1 MSIQFG
7 RWISNGGP
15 VDPVYLDRVHG
26 MLGPYASDGRQDYS
40 APPICISYFPFHTA
54 RKSRCEIQPYV
65 SPSGVVITW
74 SGRLDNR
81 EELLRELNQTVF
93 SEAPDVSIV
102 ASAWDRFGT
111 KTFGRLIGDWS
122 LSIWDPHAHTV
133 LLAKDFLGTQRLY
146 YSLDGRGVTWCSV
159 LDPLVLTGEK
169 PWKIDE
175 EYLAGLLS
183 FFPAAHLTPYV
194 GIHAV
199 PPSSFVLLKQGTSK
213 VERYWEFCAGKRI
226 RYRSDAEYEE
236 HFRCV
241 FTQAVRRRLRSDSPV
256 LAELS
261 GGLDSSSIVCVADR
275 ILAAGHA
282 ETPGLDTVSYYHDG
296 EPNWNERPYFERIE
310 SQRGRTGHHI
320 PANFELDF
328 RYEQGGFA
336 ATPGAGRLPGNAGKQ
351 FSACFKTGGYR
362 VVLSGIGG
370 DEVLGG
376 VPSPTAELADLC
388 ASLKLLELGRQ
399 LKAWALTQRKPVLH
413 LLANTL
419 KAFLPIAL
427 VGVPKHERPLPWL
440 DRQFVRRN
448 LAALEGYPSRLKLF
462 GPRPSFAENLL
473 ALDGLRRQLACSA
486 APAAP
491 QYERRFPYLDR
502 DLLEFLYALP
512 REQLVRP
519 HQRRSL
525 MRRAL
530 AGIVPH
536 EVLNRKRKAFISR
549 GPLAAFS
556 ADLERSLENAKSMIS
571 SAQGIVNP
579 DAFAAALQEAC
590 SGGEV
595 PLVSLLRTLSLASW
609 IRHMTDSRFWVPS
622 GEAVA
627 NPPRPR
633 KLVTDEGGHY
643 LRLVFNV
650 RTNRWS
656 SGV

>member
-1 MSIQFG
+1 
-7 RWISNGGP
+7 
-15 VDPVYLDRVHG
+15 
-26 MLGPYASDGRQDYS
+26 
-40 APPICISYFPFHTA
+40 
-54 RKSRCEIQPYV
+54 
-65 SPSGVVITW
+65 
-74 SGRLDNR
+74 
-81 EELLRELNQTVF
+81 
-93 SEAPDVSIV
+93 
-102 ASAWDRFGT
+102 
-111 KTFGRLIGDWS
+111 
-122 LSIWDPHAHTV
+122 
-133 LLAKDFLGTQRLY
+133 
-146 YSLDGRGVTWCSV
+146 
-159 LDPLVLTGEK
+159 
-169 PWKIDE
+169 
-175 EYLAGLLS
+175 
-183 FFPAAHLTPYV
+183 
-194 GIHAV
+194 
-199 PPSSFVLLKQGTSK
+199 
-213 VERYWEFCAGKRI
+213 
-226 RYRSDAEYEE
+226 
-236 HFRCV
+236 
-241 FTQAVRRRLRSDSPV
+241 
-256 LAELS
+256 
-261 GGLDSSSIVCVADR
+261 
-275 ILAAGHA
+275 
-282 ETPGLDTVSYYHDG
+282 
-296 EPNWNERPYFERIE
+296 
-310 SQRGRTGHHI
+310 
-320 PANFELDF
+320 
-328 RYEQGGFA
+328 
-336 ATPGAGRLPGNAGKQ
+336 
-351 FSACFKTGGYR
+351 
-362 VVLSGIGG
+362 
-370 DEVLGG
+370 
-376 VPSPTAELADLC
+376 
-388 ASLKLLELGRQ
+388 LGRQ

-448 LAALEGYPSRLKLF
+448 LAALEGYPSRLRLF